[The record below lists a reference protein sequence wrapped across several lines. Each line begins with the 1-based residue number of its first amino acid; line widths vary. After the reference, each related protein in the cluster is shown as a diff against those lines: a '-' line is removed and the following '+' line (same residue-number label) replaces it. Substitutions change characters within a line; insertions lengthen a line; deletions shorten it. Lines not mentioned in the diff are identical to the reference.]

1 LIGSPAKFPV
11 PRQQT
16 SFYDFV
22 SELMQHPRAV
32 IVLLLK
38 KPPRS
43 RFSARRVSRRCFSR
57 VTVGRGAGST
67 KVRRVRPR
75 PRLRTLRRVRVLVI
89 FWPGVFVLEEGG

>member
-1 LIGSPAKFPV
+1 LIGSPAKFQV

-67 KVRRVRPR
+67 KARRVR
-75 PRLRTLRRVRVLVI
+75 PRLRTLRRVRVFVI